1 MENYDIAI
9 KYEPNNPEAYYNKG
23 IALMNLG
30 HIQEAIENY
39 DIAIRYRPNY
49 SEAYHNKGLL

>member
-9 KYEPNNPEAYYNKG
+9 KYDTDNPEAYYNKG

-30 HIQEAIENY
+30 YIQEAIENL
-39 DIAIRYRPNY
+39 I
-49 SEAYHNKGLL
+49 